1 MRVRDRFR
9 HSAPSPRGDRFGD
22 EAGVQ
27 IRLRNGG
34 AGRAHS
40 PKSERDAL
48 ELATACEQR
57 SGSRRARRSDR
68 TTSRS
73 PSARV
78 DALSLVASTQQPCGA
93 MATNAQRPYSR
104 CCYRPPGFPNGK
116 AVHGRASGQ
125 ASSRQ
130 PEPRSNPRRLGGS
143 NYLSHWKLRG
153 PTTCQMGTIVS
164 GNRPKASAY
173 RPRSPGHAAQCAQ

>member
-1 MRVRDRFR
+1 MLRRQAVVPIRM
-9 HSAPSPRGDRFGD
+9 SAANSTLLD
-22 EAGVQ
+22 
-27 IRLRNGG
+27 
-34 AGRAHS
+34 S
-40 PKSERDAL
+40 PKSEREAL

-68 TTSRS
+68 TPSRS

-78 DALSLVASTQQPCGA
+78 HALTLVASTQQPCGA

-104 CCYRPPGFPNGK
+104 CCYRPAGFPNGK

-130 PEPRSNPRRLGGS
+130 PELRSNPRRLGGS
-143 NYLSHWKLRG
+143 NYLSQWKLWG
-153 PTTCQMGTIVS
+153 PTTLLVKMRNCRERQQQVLPLGL
-164 GNRPKASAY
+164 
-173 RPRSPGHAAQCAQ
+173 